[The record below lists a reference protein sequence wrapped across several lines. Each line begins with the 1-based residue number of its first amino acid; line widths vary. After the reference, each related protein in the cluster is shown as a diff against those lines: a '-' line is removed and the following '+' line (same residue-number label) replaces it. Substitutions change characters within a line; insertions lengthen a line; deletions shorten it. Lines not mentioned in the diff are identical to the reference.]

1 MTPSSICLLTLGG
14 IMMNVFFSLIGQFI
28 YDEAG
33 VTVIEYGLITSLI
46 ALVLTGAL
54 ARTGESVD
62 CIATPATCS

>member
-1 MTPSSICLLTLGG
+1 
-14 IMMNVFFSLIGQFI
+14 MNVFFSLIGQFI